1 MIDKSVLY
9 IGGGAVLLVLVLGSM
24 SGRRSGNAAAVEA
37 VYQAQAVRDQIAP
50 AVIGTVSQFQ
60 LQHEQNYLQF
70 KANEQNNIV
79 SLFQTMQ
86 NNETQRY
93 GETLS
98 FTTRTI
104 NANYANSSDVRHV
117 KATTDI
123 AMRQLKNEALAIQG
137 QIDIMK
143 KAQDND
149 FFSSLFGGGI
159 KAATG
164 ALGANLGGSMSSVL
178 TNLMGSGGLN
188 LSSLGGGV
196 GSAGFGNASNA
207 AGLAAITPNLSFT
220 SH

>member
-1 MIDKSVLY
+1 MIEKSIIYV
-9 IGGGAVLLVLVLGSM
+9 GGGALLLVVLLGSM
-24 SGRRSGNAAAVEA
+24 SGRRSGSAGAVEA
-37 VYQAQAVRDQIAP
+37 VYNAQAVRDQIAP

-60 LQHEQNYLQF
+60 LQHEQNYLNF

-79 SLFQTMQ
+79 SLFNNMQ

-98 FTTRTI
+98 FTTKTI
-104 NANYANSSDVRHV
+104 NANFANSSDARHV

-137 QIDIMK
+137 QIDVMK

-164 ALGANLGGSMSSVL
+164 ALGSSLGGGMSSVL
-178 TNLMGSGGLN
+178 TNLMGSNGLS

-196 GSAGFGNASNA
+196 GSGGFGSASNA